1 MSTPSSRKANIALAL
16 ALLLLCLG
24 GVATGWVI
32 FRLYAAQALVRHT
45 LEVKVAIGDLESKLT
60 EVGRSRVAYN
70 STGAPESLSTFS
82 NAVSKVGLA
91 LARIRELTRDNPS
104 QQALCDRLEANAN
117 ERIAASQQSIDLKSR
132 NQFSPQMALQA
143 DFDVARTASDTAA
156 ITEEMKR
163 NEETLLDERTR
174 ISSLLFRFVLSI
186 LAVSFVLS
194 AFMFWIHYDLLNR
207 EVRERREA
215 EKQLRELSLELMRV
229 QDEEHRRFAR
239 ELHDGV
245 GQTLTAAKM
254 AVDLPPDAQLDIS
267 QLANLATLLD
277 DAILQTRTISYLFHP
292 PLLDEIGFS
301 SAAKWLI
308 EGYAQRASIDISA
321 DIPQPEH
328 RLPQNLELT
337 LYRVLQESL
346 NNIQRHS
353 RSMRA
358 EVILRIDRNVVT
370 LRIKDFG
377 RGIPSEKLAAFHSSG
392 KSTGVGLLS
401 MKERVREQRG
411 ELEIGSHDTGT
422 EIVVKI
428 PYSPLMVS
436 NSVAAEPVS

>member
-1 MSTPSSRKANIALAL
+1 MSTPSSRKADIALAF

-24 GVATGWVI
+24 GIAAGWVI

-45 LEVKVAIGDLESKLT
+45 LEIEVAIGDLESRLT
-60 EVGRSRVAYN
+60 DVGRSRVTYT
-70 STGAPESLSTFS
+70 STGAPESLSAFS
-82 NAVSKVGLA
+82 NAVSKVGPA
-91 LARIRELTRDNPS
+91 LAGIRELTRDNPS
-104 QQALCDRLEANAN
+104 QQALCDRLEASAN
-117 ERIAASQQSIDLKSR
+117 QRIAVSQRAIELKSE
-132 NQFSPQMALQA
+132 NQSSPQKALQA
-143 DFDVARTASDTAA
+143 NFDVANTASDTAA
-156 ITEEMKR
+156 ITQEMKQ
-163 NEETLLDERTR
+163 NEEILLEQRIR
-174 ISSLLFRFVLSI
+174 ISNLLFRSVLGI

-194 AFMFWIHYDLLNR
+194 AFMFWLHYHLLSR
-207 EVRERREA
+207 EVRERRET

-245 GQTLTAAKM
+245 GQTLAAAKM
-254 AVDLPPDAQLDIS
+254 AVDLPSSAQLDIP
-267 QLANLATLLD
+267 QLAHLATLLD
-277 DAILQTRTISYLFHP
+277 EAILQTRTISYLFHP

-308 EGYAQRASIDISA
+308 EGYAERASMDISA

-353 RSMRA
+353 RSSRA
-358 EVILRIDRNVVT
+358 EVILRIDRNVIT

-377 RGIPSEKLAAFHSSG
+377 RGIPSEELAAFHSSG

-401 MKERVREQRG
+401 MKERVREQSG
-411 ELEIGSHDTGT
+411 EFEIGSHASGT

-428 PYSPLMVS
+428 PYSPRVAS
-436 NSVAAEPVS
+436 NTVAAESVS

>member
-1 MSTPSSRKANIALAL
+1 MKMPSSRKANIALAL
-16 ALLLLCLG
+16 ALVLLCLG
-24 GVATGWVI
+24 GVAAGWVI

-45 LEVKVAIGDLESKLT
+45 LEVEVAIGDLESKLT
-60 EVGRSRVAYN
+60 DVGRSRVAYN
-70 STGAPESLSTFS
+70 TTGAPESLSAFS
-82 NAVSKVGLA
+82 DAVNTVRPA

-104 QQALCDRLEANAN
+104 QQALCNRLEANAN
-117 ERIAASQQSIDLKSR
+117 QRIAASQQSIELKGQTQLSL
-132 NQFSPQMALQA
+132 QKVLQA
-143 DFDVARTASDTAA
+143 DFEVARTASDTAA
-156 ITEEMKR
+156 ITQEMKQ
-163 NEETLLDERTR
+163 NEKNLLEQRTR
-174 ISSLLFRFVLSI
+174 VSNLLFRSVLGI

-194 AFMFWIHYDLLNR
+194 AFMFWLHYHLLNR

-215 EKQLRELSLELMRV
+215 EKQLRGLSLELMRV

-245 GQTLTAAKM
+245 GQTLAAAKM
-254 AVDLPPDAQLDIS
+254 AVDLPTNAQLDIS
-267 QLANLATLLD
+267 QRANLATLLD

-308 EGYAQRASIDISA
+308 EGYAQRASINISA

-353 RSMRA
+353 RSSRA
-358 EVILRIDRNVVT
+358 QVILRIDRNIVT

-377 RGIPSEKLAAFHSSG
+377 RGIPSEKLAAFQSNG

-401 MKERVREQRG
+401 MKERVREQSG
-411 ELEIGSHDTGT
+411 ELEIGSHATGT

-428 PYSPLMVS
+428 PYSPRVAP
-436 NSVAAEPVS
+436 NSVAVESAS

>member
-1 MSTPSSRKANIALAL
+1 MSTPSSRKADIALAF

-24 GVATGWVI
+24 GIAAGWVI

-45 LEVKVAIGDLESKLT
+45 LEVEVAIGDLESKLT
-60 EVGRSRVAYN
+60 DVGRSRVAYT
-70 STGAPESLSTFS
+70 STEAPESLSAFS
-82 NAVSKVGLA
+82 NAVSTVGPA

-117 ERIAASQQSIDLKSR
+117 QRIAASQQAIELKGQTQSSL
-132 NQFSPQMALQA
+132 QKALQA
-143 DFDVARTASDTAA
+143 NFDVARTASDTAA
-156 ITEEMKR
+156 ITQEMKQ
-163 NEETLLDERTR
+163 NEETLLEQRTL
-174 ISSLLFRFVLSI
+174 ISNLLFRSVLAI

-194 AFMFWIHYDLLNR
+194 AFMFWLHYHLLSR
-207 EVRERREA
+207 EVKERREA

-245 GQTLTAAKM
+245 GQTLAAAKM
-254 AVDLPPDAQLDIS
+254 AVDLPSNAPLDIS
-267 QLANLATLLD
+267 QLANLASLLD

-308 EGYAQRASIDISA
+308 EGYAQRASMNISA

-328 RLPQNLELT
+328 RLTQNLELT

-353 RSMRA
+353 RSSRA
-358 EVILRIDRNVVT
+358 EVIFRIDRNIVT

-377 RGIPSEKLAAFHSSG
+377 RGIPREKLIALQSGG
-392 KSTGVGLLS
+392 KSTGVGLLG
-401 MKERVREQRG
+401 MKERVREQSG
-411 ELEIGSHDTGT
+411 ELEIGSHATGT

-428 PYSPLMVS
+428 PYSPRMAS
-436 NSVAAEPVS
+436 NIVAAESVS

>member
-1 MSTPSSRKANIALAL
+1 
-16 ALLLLCLG
+16 
-24 GVATGWVI
+24 
-32 FRLYAAQALVRHT
+32 
-45 LEVKVAIGDLESKLT
+45 
-60 EVGRSRVAYN
+60 
-70 STGAPESLSTFS
+70 
-82 NAVSKVGLA
+82 
-91 LARIRELTRDNPS
+91 
-104 QQALCDRLEANAN
+104 
-117 ERIAASQQSIDLKSR
+117 
-132 NQFSPQMALQA
+132 
-143 DFDVARTASDTAA
+143 
-156 ITEEMKR
+156 MKQ
-163 NEETLLDERTR
+163 NEETLLDQRTR
-174 ISSLLFRFVLSI
+174 ISNLLFRFVLSI
-186 LAVSFVLS
+186 LAVSFVL
-194 AFMFWIHYDLLNR
+194 AALMFWIHYDLLNR

-245 GQTLTAAKM
+245 GQTLAAAKM
-254 AVDLPPDAQLDIS
+254 AVDLPPNGQLDIS

-308 EGYAQRASIDISA
+308 EGYAQRASMDISA

-353 RSMRA
+353 RSSRA
-358 EVILRIDRNVVT
+358 EVIFRIDRNVVT

-377 RGIPSEKLAAFHSSG
+377 RGIPSEKLAAFQASG

-401 MKERVREQRG
+401 MKERVREQSG
-411 ELEIGSHDTGT
+411 DLEIGSHATGT

-428 PYSPLMVS
+428 PYSPHMAQ
-436 NSVAAEPVS
+436 NSVAAESAS